1 MSDNMKDYRFDLQKN
16 PKSIIKVIGVGGG
29 GSNAVNH
36 MFSLG
41 IKDVEFVVVNTDAQA
56 LKSSPVPL
64 RLQLGANLTEGLGA
78 GANPEQGKNAA
89 IESEDEIRE
98 LLADN
103 TKMVFITAGMGG
115 GTGTGAA
122 PVVARVAKELN
133 ILTVGIVTAPFMFEG
148 RKKMNVA
155 QAGIEALR
163 ENCDTVL
170 VILNDKLR
178 EIYGNLAIRTAFSKA
193 DDILSTAARSIAEI
207 ITVHQDVNVDFEDV
221 KTVMKDAGA
230 AVMGS
235 STEEGEGRAIRA
247 AGAAISSPLLNNV
260 DIKGAEKIL
269 LSIMSGEDEELS
281 MDELS
286 EITEYIQEKAGDNA
300 EVIFGQG
307 IDPELNKAIRVTVI
321 ATGFAMD
328 RLEGASNKKIETAKP
343 AEPVSAPAPA
353 PEASTPAEEVQ
364 EEKTMI
370 HLESGK
376 SEKVKEDSVPGGST
390 FVFSMPKTPAPTP
403 DPEPVSEEKPVAET
417 PQKSEPTPEPKPAPK
432 REGLFSF
439 MKPKEESK
447 PEAPKPAQEKIV
459 HDLFEEE
466 EAKKPAAEEET
477 KKEEEPAAPAF
488 ANDYYEQMKQK
499 AIQRAH
505 ERFEKLKGNRTFNP
519 TPEELKEKM
528 EVPAYQRKNVVLNE
542 PQHSSEPSISKYNL
556 NDDNEI
562 LGNNRFLHD
571 NVD

>member
-1 MSDNMKDYRFDLQKN
+1 MKDYRFDLPKN
-16 PKSIIKVIGVGGG
+16 QKSIIKVIGVGGG

-36 MFSLG
+36 MYSQG

-89 IESEDEIRE
+89 IESQDEIRE
-98 LLADN
+98 LLSDN

-122 PVVARVAKELN
+122 PVVAKIAKELN

-148 RKKMNVA
+148 KKKMAVA
-155 QAGIEALR
+155 QAGIESLR
-163 ENCDTVL
+163 ESCDTVL

-193 DDILSTAARSIAEI
+193 DDILTTAAKSIAEI
-207 ITVHQDVNVDFEDV
+207 ITIHQDVNVDFEDV

-235 STEEGEGRAIRA
+235 ATEEGEGRAIRA

-260 DIKGAEKIL
+260 DIKGAQKIL
-269 LSIMSGEDEELS
+269 LSIMSGEEEELS

-307 IDPELNKAIRVTVI
+307 IDQELGKAIRVTVI
-321 ATGFAMD
+321 ATGFEMD
-328 RLEGASNKKIETAKP
+328 KLSDKTPKKEYSA
-343 AEPVSAPAPA
+343 PVSAFSSVPAKPVVEE
-353 PEASTPAEEVQ
+353 EAEV
-364 EEKTMI
+364 KTVI
-370 HLESGK
+370 NLESGK
-376 SEKVKEDSVPGGST
+376 SQQVKE
-390 FVFSMPKTPAPTP
+390 
-403 DPEPVSEEKPVAET
+403 EPVSGSYSFNFPKAPVAAQPIKPLEDDQEEFVFELNPLHEDKPEEKA
-417 PQKSEPTPEPKPAPK
+417 PEKIVIDLY
-432 REGLFSF
+432 E
-439 MKPKEESK
+439 
-447 PEAPKPAQEKIV
+447 EAPKKNQE
-459 HDLFEEE
+459 L
-466 EAKKPAAEEET
+466 P
-477 KKEEEPAAPAF
+477 KESEPVPTAF

-505 ERFEKLKGNRTFNP
+505 ERFEKLKGKRTFNP
-519 TPEELKEKM
+519 SPEDFKEKL

-542 PQHSSEPSISKYNL
+542 PQHSSEPAISKYNL
-556 NDDNEI
+556 NEENEI

>member
-1 MSDNMKDYRFDLQKN
+1 MKDYRFELPRNQ
-16 PKSIIKVIGVGGG
+16 KSIIKVIGVGGG

-36 MFSLG
+36 MYSMG

-89 IESEDEIRE
+89 LESQDEIRE

-122 PVVARVAKELN
+122 PVIAKIARDLN

-148 RKKMNVA
+148 KKKMAVA
-155 QAGIEALR
+155 QTGIEALR

-178 EIYGNLAIRTAFSKA
+178 EIYGNLAIRTAFGKA
-193 DDILSTAARSIAEI
+193 DDVLTTAAKSIAEI
-207 ITVHQDVNVDFEDV
+207 ITIHQDVNVDFEDV

-247 AGAAISSPLLNNV
+247 ADAAISSPLLNNI

-269 LSIMSGEDEELS
+269 LSIMSGEEEELS

-307 IDPELNKAIRVTVI
+307 IDPELGKAIRVTVI
-321 ATGFAMD
+321 ATGFEMD
-328 RLEGASNKKIETAKP
+328 RLSGQSRKQVDPITDNTAQISVAPINTETESNAVKTVIDLDSGRTAKITEDTIAGTENFEFAQPKITLANNQDPERAKEDMPKVPTFSFAQKP
-343 AEPVSAPAPA
+343 ATEAKPTPKPSERIVLNLFDEPVAKA
-353 PEASTPAEEVQ
+353 TPPIQ
-364 EEKTMI
+364 
-370 HLESGK
+370 
-376 SEKVKEDSVPGGST
+376 
-390 FVFSMPKTPAPTP
+390 
-403 DPEPVSEEKPVAET
+403 
-417 PQKSEPTPEPKPAPK
+417 Q
-432 REGLFSF
+432 
-439 MKPKEESK
+439 KEEQTSN
-447 PEAPKPAQEKIV
+447 
-459 HDLFEEE
+459 LS
-466 EAKKPAAEEET
+466 
-477 KKEEEPAAPAF
+477 
-488 ANDYYEQMKQK
+488 NNNYYENMKEK
-499 AIQRAH
+499 AIQRAMD
-505 ERFEKLKGNRTFNP
+505 RFEKLKSGRTHSQIA
-519 TPEELKEKM
+519 EDLKEKM
-528 EVPAYQRKNVVLNE
+528 AIPAYQRKNIILKE
-542 PQHSSEPSISKYNL
+542 PQHSSEQHISKYNVS
-556 NDDNEI
+556 DENEI
-562 LGNNRFLHD
+562 LGNNRYLHGNAD
-571 NVD
+571 

>member
-1 MSDNMKDYRFDLQKN
+1 MSETMKDYRFDLPKN
-16 PKSIIKVIGVGGG
+16 QKSIIKVIGVGGG

-36 MFSLG
+36 MYGQG

-89 IESEDEIRE
+89 LESESELRE

-122 PVVARVAKELN
+122 PVVAKIAKELN

-148 RKKMNVA
+148 RKKMEIA
-155 QAGIEALR
+155 QSGIEALR

-193 DDILSTAARSIAEI
+193 DDILTTAAKSIAEI
-207 ITVHQDVNVDFEDV
+207 ITIHQDVNVDFEDV

-235 STEEGEGRAIRA
+235 ATEEGEGRAIRA
-247 AGAAISSPLLNNV
+247 ASSAISSPLLNNV
-260 DIKGAEKIL
+260 EIKGAQKIL
-269 LSIMSGEDEELS
+269 LSIMSGEEEELS

-286 EITEYIQEKAGDNA
+286 DITEYIQEKAGDNA

-307 IDPELNKAIRVTVI
+307 IDPELGKAIRVTVI
-321 ATGFAMD
+321 ATGFEMD
-328 RLEGASNKKIETAKP
+328 RLSTKGENITQTTQT
-343 AEPVSAPAPA
+343 
-353 PEASTPAEEVQ
+353 STPSVPVAVTNTSSPEQV
-364 EEKTMI
+364 KTLI
-370 HLESGK
+370 DLESGK
-376 SEKVKEDSVPGGST
+376 SQKVVEEPILGGST
-390 FVFSMPKTPAPTP
+390 FTFSIPKAPVTASQMPAKPEKEQEEFTFDVNPIREEKVIEPKVEEVQKIVFDLYGDGEKKVEKIPNDSPPPPTP
-403 DPEPVSEEKPVAET
+403 NSYD
-417 PQKSEPTPEPKPAPK
+417 
-432 REGLFSF
+432 
-439 MKPKEESK
+439 
-447 PEAPKPAQEKIV
+447 
-459 HDLFEEE
+459 H
-466 EAKKPAAEEET
+466 
-477 KKEEEPAAPAF
+477 
-488 ANDYYEQMKQK
+488 YEQVKQK

-505 ERFEKLKGNRTFNP
+505 DRFEKLKVNRNFNSS
-519 TPEELKEKM
+519 PEEMKEKLT
-528 EVPAYQRKNVVLNE
+528 VPAYQRKNVVLNE
-542 PQHSSEPSISKYNL
+542 LQHSSEPSFSKYNL
-556 NDDNEI
+556 TSAND
-562 LGNNRFLHD
+562 LFGNNRYLHD

>member
-1 MSDNMKDYRFDLQKN
+1 MKDYRFDLPKN
-16 PKSIIKVIGVGGG
+16 SKSIIKVIGVGGG

-36 MFSLG
+36 MFSQG

-89 IESEDEIRE
+89 LESEAEIRE

-122 PVVARVAKELN
+122 PVVARIAKELN

-148 RKKMNVA
+148 KKKMNVA
-155 QAGIEALR
+155 QQGIESLR

-207 ITVHQDVNVDFEDV
+207 ITIHQDVNVDFEDV
-221 KTVMKDAGA
+221 KTVMKNAGA

-260 DIKGAEKIL
+260 DIRGAEKIL

-307 IDPELNKAIRVTVI
+307 IDPDLGKGIRVTVI
-321 ATGFAMD
+321 ATGFEMD
-328 RLEGASNKKIETAKP
+328 RLAGTARKEMLK
-343 AEPVSAPAPA
+343 AAHPAPTFTLPEIKA
-353 PEASTPAEEVQ
+353 PVDEPQV
-364 EEKTMI
+364 EKTLI
-370 HLESGK
+370 NLNSGK
-376 SEKVKEDSVPGGST
+376 SKIVKEEAIDEDST
-390 FVFSMPKTPAPTP
+390 FVFSFPKAMN
-403 DPEPVSEEKPVAET
+403 
-417 PQKSEPTPEPKPAPK
+417 PKPAMTPEVETPK
-432 REGLFSF
+432 EKAFSF
-439 MKPKEESK
+439 EVKKEKIE
-447 PEAPKPAQEKIV
+447 EAPEKIV
-459 HDLFEEE
+459 HDLFEE
-466 EAKKPAAEEET
+466 
-477 KKEEEPAAPAF
+477 KEEEQKPAEKLEKVNEPATMGF

-519 TPEELKEKM
+519 TPDELKEKL

-556 NDDNEI
+556 SDENEI

>member
-1 MSDNMKDYRFDLQKN
+1 MSDNMKDYRFDLPKN
-16 PKSIIKVIGVGGG
+16 QKSIIKVIGVGGG

-36 MFSLG
+36 MYGLG

-78 GANPEQGKNAA
+78 GANPEQGKCAA
-89 IESEDEIRE
+89 LESEDEIRE

-122 PVVARVAKELN
+122 PIVAKIAKELN

-148 RKKMNVA
+148 KKKMAVA

-207 ITVHQDVNVDFEDV
+207 ITIHQDVNVDFEDV

-235 STEEGEGRAIRA
+235 ATEEGEGRAIRA
-247 AGAAISSPLLNNV
+247 AGSAISSPLLNNV
-260 DIKGAEKIL
+260 DIKGAQKIL
-269 LSIMSGEDEELS
+269 LSIMSGEEEELS

-286 EITEYIQEKAGDNA
+286 DITEYIQEKAGDNA

-307 IDPELNKAIRVTVI
+307 IDPELGRAIRVTVI
-321 ATGFAMD
+321 ATGFEMD
-328 RLEGASNKKIETAKP
+328 RLANVPITTATS
-343 AEPVSAPAPA
+343 APVSAFSTPVVPVPAPTPAPA
-353 PEASTPAEEVQ
+353 PEQVKTVIDLDSGKSAQVIEEPMAEGTTFTFTFPKTPVAVEIPAIAEEEKEEVFSFEIQPVNETFLMEEPAEE
-364 EEKTMI
+364 
-370 HLESGK
+370 
-376 SEKVKEDSVPGGST
+376 
-390 FVFSMPKTPAPTP
+390 
-403 DPEPVSEEKPVAET
+403 
-417 PQKSEPTPEPKPAPK
+417 
-432 REGLFSF
+432 
-439 MKPKEESK
+439 
-447 PEAPKPAQEKIV
+447 EKIV
-459 HDLFEEE
+459 HNLYQEQ
-466 EAKKPAAEEET
+466 PVSAAPSA
-477 KKEEEPAAPAF
+477 EPADSHEPTPPVF
-488 ANDYYEQMKQK
+488 ANDYYEQMKMK

-505 ERFEKLKGNRTFNP
+505 ERFEKLKGGRALT
-519 TPEELKEKM
+519 TASDDLTEQM
-528 EVPAYQRKNVVLNE
+528 VVPAYQRKNVILNE
-542 PQHSSEPSISKYNL
+542 PQHSSESTLSKFNL
-556 NDDNEI
+556 NEENEI

>member
-1 MSDNMKDYRFDLQKN
+1 MKDYRFDLPKN
-16 PKSIIKVIGVGGG
+16 QKSIIKVIGVGGG

-36 MFSLG
+36 MYAQG

-78 GANPEQGKNAA
+78 GANPEQGRNAA
-89 IESEDEIRE
+89 LESQDEIRE

-122 PVVARVAKELN
+122 PVVAKIAKDLN

-148 RKKMNVA
+148 KKKMAVA
-155 QAGIEALR
+155 QAGIESLR

-193 DDILSTAARSIAEI
+193 DDILTTAAKSIAEI
-207 ITVHQDVNVDFEDV
+207 ITIHQDVNVDFEDV
-221 KTVMKDAGA
+221 KTVMKEAGA

-260 DIKGAEKIL
+260 DIKGAQKIL

-307 IDPELNKAIRVTVI
+307 IDPELGRAIRVTVI
-321 ATGFAMD
+321 ATGFEMD
-328 RLEGASNKKIETAKP
+328 KLSDKP
-343 AEPVSAPAPA
+343 RKEFSTPVSAFANPIANTPVA
-353 PEASTPAEEVQ
+353 TPEMV
-364 EEKTMI
+364 KTVI
-370 HLESGK
+370 NLDSGK
-376 SEKVKEDSVPGGST
+376 SQKVKEEPISGGST
-390 FVFSMPKTPAPTP
+390 FTFNLPKAPMTTPVK
-403 DPEPVSEEKPVAET
+403 PVEDESEEFVFRVNPIQEEKAESI
-417 PQKSEPTPEPKPAPK
+417 Q
-432 REGLFSF
+432 
-439 MKPKEESK
+439 
-447 PEAPKPAQEKIV
+447 EAEKAEKIV
-459 HDLFEEE
+459 FKLEDESE
-466 EAKKPAAEEET
+466 KKTEVMPKESEPVPAL
-477 KKEEEPAAPAF
+477 F

-505 ERFEKLKGNRTFNP
+505 ERFEKLKGNRAFNP
-519 TPEELKEKM
+519 SPEELKEKM
-528 EVPAYQRKNVVLNE
+528 NVPAYQRKNVVLNE
-542 PQHSSEPSISKYNL
+542 PQHSSESETSKYNL
-556 NDDNEI
+556 SDENEI